1 MPPGGRLINADA
13 PLALRYAKAAGSVR
27 RAQANAALTP
37 ERDALAG
44 KKMALNPQ
52 SQVPIVTGSG
62 RMPAPLSPRSLIVFL
77 ASLLVA

>member
-1 MPPGGRLINADA
+1 MINADV

-37 ERDALAG
+37 EWDALAG

-52 SQVPIVTGSG
+52 AQVPIATDSG
-62 RMPAPLSPRSLIVFL
+62 RMPALLSPRSLIVFL
-77 ASLLVA
+77 ASLLFA